1 MMSQQALPSRS
12 TPPENRTAKPGE
24 AGEPPLASTRIHRL
38 GDSALRLGMVWA
50 LIVLAVIAVIVYPG
64 FLSAGNLN
72 NLVGQI
78 APTGIAAV
86 GATVVIIAGGIDLS
100 VTPVAAGSAVAF
112 ALLTNHLPLGWA
124 VVGTLLIAACAGL
137 CNGLIINL
145 LKINDLIATLAT
157 GSLYSGV
164 AYLVSNS
171 APVVTTNPGFQVLGT
186 GKWLGVWLSA
196 YTLVGFL
203 VVVGVLLARTTYGR
217 SVYAVGGNR
226 EAARLAGLPVGVL
239 RLSTFT
245 ISSLCAGVAG
255 MILAS
260 QTGVGQANIVPTMT
274 LNAIAIV
281 VVGGTSLF
289 GGEGAMWRTCV
300 GILIWGTINNLFN
313 ALALSTYA
321 QLLIEGGILLA
332 ALGLDSLTRRHRR

>member
-1 MMSQQALPSRS
+1 MSQQALPSRS
-12 TPPENRTAKPGE
+12 TPPETHTAQPGE
-24 AGEPPLASTRIHRL
+24 AGESPSVSPRINRL

-50 LIVLAVIAVIVYPG
+50 LIVLAVIAVIMYPG
-64 FLSAGNLN
+64 FLSLGNLN

-100 VTPVAAGSAVAF
+100 ITPVVAGSAVAF
-112 ALLTNHLPLGWA
+112 ALLANHLPLGWA

-137 CNGLIINL
+137 CNGLVINL

-171 APVVTTNPGFQVLGT
+171 APVVTTNPGFQVLGK
-186 GKWLGVWLSA
+186 GMWLGVWLSA
-196 YTLVGFL
+196 WALAGFL

-217 SVYAVGGNR
+217 SAYAVGGNR

-274 LNAIAIV
+274 LDAIAIV

-321 QLLIEGGILLA
+321 QLLIQGGILLA